1 MRLRSLSR
9 TNSSGV
15 PRVRAVVGL
24 RPPLLVGYT
33 RKGLVR
39 VPHQV
44 RGESG
49 KALKNGRDT
58 QPRFFCQSTVCGGA
72 KHQNTKFT
80 GWPGSSCASRHR
92 RSGSPRPLRA
102 RTRPSYAAPSRGRCA
117 RATQEPCWCLCFDVE
132 KKMAFPKLAISCQF
146 RPTRPGQSHRPCIKL
161 LYALSTIHCER
172 F

>member
-1 MRLRSLSR
+1 MLLPRVWPESSLIRAATSCVKGGHRNFFRHAILSR
-9 TNSSGV
+9 TNSLGV

-58 QPRFFCQSTVCGGA
+58 GAQSC
-72 KHQNTKFT
+72 
-80 GWPGSSCASRHR
+80 R
-92 RSGSPRPLRA
+92 RSVDAIWHKRSKPYLFLGESPLVALQILTGNTVSESMMR
-102 RTRPSYAAPSRGRCA
+102 RTAS
-117 RATQEPCWCLCFDVE
+117 Q
-132 KKMAFPKLAISCQF
+132 IS
-146 RPTRPGQSHRPCIKL
+146 S
-161 LYALSTIHCER
+161 ALEEVSWPRT
-172 F
+172 